1 MVVAALVLLALG
13 VYFRC
18 ADLSGPPFG
27 PDEALRSL
35 RALVAEVAPDPPLYH
50 VLVQLWAGLLGDSVT
65 GLRAFSVAAGFLAIV
80 LVYWLVLEL
89 VGSRSAA
96 GLAAA
101 LIAASPL
108 HVWFSR
114 QARPGAFVIL
124 MVVASSL
131 ALLRALRLGR
141 RWDWFLYDLS
151 VVAGVYSHLLFIAL
165 VAAQGVYVA
174 AWTREPAAW
183 PRRYPPGLARYLK
196 AAVGGVLAFLPWAVV
211 MVCRQTMARGH

>member
-1 MVVAALVLLALG
+1 
-13 VYFRC
+13 
-18 ADLSGPPFG
+18 
-27 PDEALRSL
+27 
-35 RALVAEVAPDPPLYH
+35 VAEVAPDPPLYH
-50 VLVQLWAGLLGDSVT
+50 VLVQLWAGLLGDSVA
-65 GLRAFSVAAGFLAIV
+65 GLRAFSVVAGFLAIV
-80 LVYWLVLEL
+80 LVYWLALEL

-96 GLAAA
+96 GLAAV

-151 VVAGVYSHLLFIAL
+151 VVAGVYSHLLFVAL

-174 AWTREPAAW
+174 AW
-183 PRRYPPGLARYLK
+183 PRRYRPGLARYLK